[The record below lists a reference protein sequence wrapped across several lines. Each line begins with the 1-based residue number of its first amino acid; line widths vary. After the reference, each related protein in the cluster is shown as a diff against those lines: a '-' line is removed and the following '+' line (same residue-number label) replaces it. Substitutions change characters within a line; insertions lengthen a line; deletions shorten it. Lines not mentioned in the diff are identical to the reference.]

1 MGQYIICGE
10 INKNIKYIIL
20 TSFFLFLTN
29 LFYGFKLNNNF
40 DTIRIFNSDQQEYLF
55 RHTLI
60 HSIIRYFAIIILS
73 FIFYKYETNIFSKTK
88 RKTKTKINNKK
99 SDKNLNNSS
108 TKIIY
113 IHYSESVALKNN
125 NHINIFLLIVLWI
138 IQIILMD
145 LFYKCG
151 LRDLDYWMLELI
163 IVSRLIER
171 MFHLEI
177 YKHQKFGIYF
187 NIIFCGI
194 FKIFSFSI
202 SFFYGINDNDNDLPY
217 IKNYWLIPIGIFSY
231 IIIMTLRSFI
241 NCEIKCLIDIK
252 YISPLKLLILF
263 GIVGFLISSTVSTIS
278 TFFTCKTPNFLDICH
293 VNTTEEKYFENFEIY
308 YNTLTEQLFNNRTI
322 FIKELFFEISVNI
335 LGMISNFFN
344 ILFYVLTIKHLT
356 PVHIIFSNSIYYF
369 IIQISILIH
378 YLITKNENIE
388 KKVLFKHI
396 IDIIEDFFSLFG
408 FMVYLE
414 IIELHFCGLN
424 YDLRKNITSRSILD
438 SNININI
445 PIDEELINDKEYQE
459 SKESSFS
466 SEQASKS
473 SISASKAE

>member
-1 MGQYIICGE
+1 
-10 INKNIKYIIL
+10 
-20 TSFFLFLTN
+20 
-29 LFYGFKLNNNF
+29 
-40 DTIRIFNSDQQEYLF
+40 
-55 RHTLI
+55 
-60 HSIIRYFAIIILS
+60 
-73 FIFYKYETNIFSKTK
+73 
-88 RKTKTKINNKK
+88 
-99 SDKNLNNSS
+99 
-108 TKIIY
+108 
-113 IHYSESVALKNN
+113 
-125 NHINIFLLIVLWI
+125 
-138 IQIILMD
+138 MD

-202 SFFYGINDNDNDLPY
+202 SFFYGINDNDNNNELPY
-217 IKNYWLIPIGIFSY
+217 IKNYWLIPIGIISY
-231 IIIMTLRSFI
+231 IIIMTLRSLI

-263 GIVGFLISSTVSTIS
+263 GIVGFFISSTVSIIS
-278 TFFTCKTPNFLDICH
+278 TFFICKTPNFLDICH
-293 VNTTEEKYFENFEIY
+293 VKNTTEEKYFENFEIY
-308 YNTLTEQLFNNRTI
+308 YNTLTEQLFNNKTI
-322 FIKELFFEISVNI
+322 FVKELLFEIGVNI

-369 IIQISILIH
+369 IIQIFILIH